1 MELVELTN
9 SETAAATPP
18 GEGAKSL
25 RSPSLLENGRC
36 WRFLVNYPS
45 YIYTIPSGMVFGTQ
59 SSQGH
64 HQGHHQSG
72 KSDENRSSE
81 PNQIAPSVY
90 IKIELCYY
98 SLDQWKNKIHLLW
111 GICFNIPH
119 WPRSHLTNGRLQ
131 HIKELVRLA
140 ACEPHVDPT
149 LALALPLTIDVGMA
163 ISITFH

>member
-36 WRFLVNYPS
+36 WRLLVNYPS

-90 IKIELCYY
+90 IMIELCYFCR
-98 SLDQWKNKIHLLW
+98 SLTKVKFSTNQVRPALGSGSWLVGWWIVNHAQKPENGPISDH
-111 GICFNIPH
+111 FNPTQNTFCLYCLI
-119 WPRSHLTNGRLQ
+119 LT
-131 HIKELVRLA
+131 
-140 ACEPHVDPT
+140 
-149 LALALPLTIDVGMA
+149 
-163 ISITFH
+163 